1 MPPFADL
8 PKIDNWG
15 LRTEAMQVSYL
26 LTEQVAEIQIRNVG
40 LWWLSLILPTLRPF
54 NSPSRSVVDISNMP
68 ESRAITEMSQV
79 APDLI
84 RKLITGSHVLDH
96 HKLVDAYGHISVRLS
111 DSTFLMSR
119 YLAPALV
126 SSADDLVIYKVEDG
140 EPVYPN
146 APRSMS

>member
-1 MPPFADL
+1 
-8 PKIDNWG
+8 
-15 LRTEAMQVSYL
+15 
-26 LTEQVAEIQIRNVG
+26 
-40 LWWLSLILPTLRPF
+40 
-54 NSPSRSVVDISNMP
+54 
-68 ESRAITEMSQV
+68 MSQV